1 MKIIIYSILQYKYSP
16 ILNEAVNIGVLFYFP
31 DEEKKLYFIDSGT
44 SRVKAL
50 YGDINKKYFNA
61 ILRLIKTNVNDKII
75 NEAASNISDF
85 EYFIDNYILKKD
97 DSVFQ
102 FSKPY
107 SVSNIFN
114 DKNVIIKNYEEI
126 LLPVVKSKVTAN
138 KNTFI

>member
-85 EYFIDNYILKKD
+85 EYFIDNYI
-97 DSVFQ
+97 
-102 FSKPY
+102 
-107 SVSNIFN
+107 
-114 DKNVIIKNYEEI
+114 
-126 LLPVVKSKVTAN
+126 
-138 KNTFI
+138 